1 MSDYNNPNS
10 YDKYGNP
17 IPGEARPMAYE
28 PVEVSGRAPYILVG
42 LLALVA
48 IIGGAMYFNG
58 GHRNGSNANVA
69 AAPPAMERTLTP
81 STQPGAPTT
90 PPAGPMNTTPAPT
103 ATPAPAGPPST
114 TQQ

>member
-17 IPGEARPMAYE
+17 IPGEARPMSYE
-28 PVEVSGRAPYILVG
+28 PVEGSGRAPYILVG

-58 GHRNGSNANVA
+58 SHRTSNADVA
-69 AAPPAMERTLTP
+69 AAPPAMERTITP
-81 STQPGAPTT
+81 STQPGTPAT
-90 PPAGPMNTTPAPT
+90 PPSDAVKMTPAPSTTPAPSG
-103 ATPAPAGPPST
+103 APST